1 MQKLSW
7 DLLRPPSP
15 PGSLHVGGTPRHSD
29 PTSACCFP
37 WTFQEAVLALCSL
50 SQSLDGSRGAQK
62 PQRGA
67 CGSLLQSEPWGEVPP
82 GIRHPSTRISRGE
95 HVFKVTVPSRAHLAL
110 STEESEACRHVV
122 ASAGPGGAADTPG
135 GQREDG
141 RSRRRDRAR
150 GIEGRGTEGGPSAHA
165 YLKEAPGKLTSRK
178 KAAHG
183 LTICSRPSV
192 SSGSGR
198 RNACTTQNVQ
208 RRWVFISDGQ
218 PGARPRSPSACLQ
231 TLASPPTVRT
241 APRGLAGWP
250 LCFSISSCVKE
261 GGRWISPRSLGRIN

>member
-1 MQKLSW
+1 MAAAGRRSRREGRVGPCSNRSPGEKF
-7 DLLRPPSP
+7 LR
-15 PGSLHVGGTPRHSD
+15 
-29 PTSACCFP
+29 
-37 WTFQEAVLALCSL
+37 
-50 SQSLDGSRGAQK
+50 
-62 PQRGA
+62 
-67 CGSLLQSEPWGEVPP
+67 
-82 GIRHPSTRISRGE
+82 GIGHPSTRISSGE

-165 YLKEAPGKLTSRK
+165 HLKEAPGKLTSRK

-208 RRWVFISDGQ
+208 RRWVSISDGQ
-218 PGARPRSPSACLQ
+218 RGARPRSPSACLQ
-231 TLASPPTVRT
+231 SLASPPTVRT
-241 APRGLAGWP
+241 TPCGLAGWP